1 MGAPGLPREERT
13 LSALAASC
21 AVLVFVV
28 VAASAWLRLAAV
40 ACPAGGCDGFTLAD
54 AVRLAHR
61 VAAMGVS
68 VLALVIAALAW
79 KTPARPARRVASV
92 VILVLVAALAIVG
105 RSSAGSP
112 PLTVVLANL
121 LGGLALLA
129 ATTGLAVAVRAP
141 RGRLPGAFAAALA
154 LVVLAAVTGGV
165 LSAAAPGESSPLGV
179 VHRAAAW
186 ASLAGWGLLAMSAA
200 PAPGAR
206 WAARLAAALL
216 VAQIVVALALPGW
229 PLARW
234 LHNLLTSAALC
245 AALASAL
252 ASRSA
257 PREVSPLP
265 DRATV
270 RT

>member
-1 MGAPGLPREERT
+1 MGAQGLPREERT

-21 AVLVFVV
+21 AALVFVV

-79 KTPARPARRVASV
+79 KAPARPARRVASV
-92 VILVLVAALAIVG
+92 AILVLVAVLAIVG

-112 PLTVVLANL
+112 PPAVVLANL

-129 ATTGLAVAVRAP
+129 AATGLAVAVRAP

-154 LVVLAAVTGGV
+154 LVVLAAATGGL
-165 LSAAAPGESSPLGV
+165 LSAAPGESSPLGM
-179 VHRAAAW
+179 VHRALAW

-216 VAQIVVALALPGW
+216 VAQVVVALALPGW